1 MPVKLTLL
9 TTCGGAESKE
19 FEDVFDKDN
28 ISIGR
33 GSSNDLVVPDK
44 TRLVS
49 SKHANIE
56 KKEGT
61 YYVRDVNS
69 KNGTFLNG
77 KQLTAGE
84 DYPLA
89 PDDKIQFGNFTL
101 IVLPVPPA
109 DAVREKPSEAETF
122 EKDKKDENYVID
134 EKPEPIDRLTTKK
147 AKKTEKNEKTVSV
160 VKEDRGDTS
169 LYETAYYSLSAI
181 SSHFA
186 GQQRMLN
193 SPEEVERFCLHIRK
207 ISEVLLRNLFGALE
221 GRRQFEEEFD
231 AQVTKIIPT
240 GLDPEQLRRRNLVKY
255 AATYED
261 LGKYLFDRSTDE
273 ERGQAVK
280 ELNEA
285 FQDILLHQVGLLSG
299 AQKSLEAFLEELNPE
314 TIESEIMQAQGR
326 SGWKKFLYKIPLF
339 RRAAVWER
347 LARKH
352 KSFREDHKRTFE
364 RVFGRSF
371 GKGYIDSIKKLR
383 EKVS

>member
-1 MPVKLTLL
+1 MPVKLTLF
-9 TTCGGAESKE
+9 TTSGATETKE
-19 FEDVFDKDN
+19 FEDVFDQDL

-49 SKHANIE
+49 SKHAHIE
-56 KKEGT
+56 LREGI

-69 KNGTFLNG
+69 KNGTFLNAQ
-77 KQLTAGE
+77 QLTPGE

-89 PDDKIQFGNFTL
+89 PKDRIQFGNFTL
-101 IVLPVPPA
+101 VVLTVEPVVLVEEKEEEIVETDEKLKTVLPPA
-109 DAVREKPSEAETF
+109 EKTGDAVKGG
-122 EKDKKDENYVID
+122 K
-134 EKPEPIDRLTTKK
+134 
-147 AKKTEKNEKTVSV
+147 
-160 VKEDRGDTS
+160 GDLS
-169 LYETAYYSLSAI
+169 LHDSAYYCLSEI

-186 GQQRMLN
+186 GQQHMLN

-207 ISEVLLRNLFGALE
+207 VSEVLLRNLFGALE
-221 GRRQFEEEFD
+221 GRRQFEDEFD

-240 GLDPEQLRRRNLVKY
+240 GFDPEQLRRRNPVKY

-273 ERGQAVK
+273 EQDQSVQ

-299 AQKSLEAFLEELNPE
+299 AQKSLEAFLEELSPE
-314 TIESEIMQAQGR
+314 TLENEIMQTQGQ

-339 RRAAVWER
+339 RRAAVWNR

-371 GKGYIDSIKKLR
+371 GKGYIDSIKELR
-383 EKVS
+383 KKVSE